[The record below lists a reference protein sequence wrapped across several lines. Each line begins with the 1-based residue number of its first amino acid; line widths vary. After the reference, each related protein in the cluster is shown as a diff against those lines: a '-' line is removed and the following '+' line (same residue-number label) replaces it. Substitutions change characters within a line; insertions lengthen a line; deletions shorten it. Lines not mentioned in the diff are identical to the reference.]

1 MTSPAAI
8 KPTDI
13 QNRELWVFPMDYPIK
28 MIGLAGDE
36 LLDAVRAILMTHVP
50 AFDVSLLEINPSS
63 AGKYHALRAVL
74 PLDSHE
80 QVNALYA
87 DLAACPHIKTVL

>member
-1 MTSPAAI
+1 MTDAPA
-8 KPTDI
+8 KSTDI

-36 LLDAVRAILMTHVP
+36 LMQAVRAILMTHVP
-50 AFDVSLLEINPSS
+50 AYDVALLQIHPSS
-63 AGKYHALRAVL
+63 GGKYHAIRAVL
-74 PLDSHE
+74 PLESHE

-87 DLAACPHIKTVL
+87 DLAANPRIKTVL